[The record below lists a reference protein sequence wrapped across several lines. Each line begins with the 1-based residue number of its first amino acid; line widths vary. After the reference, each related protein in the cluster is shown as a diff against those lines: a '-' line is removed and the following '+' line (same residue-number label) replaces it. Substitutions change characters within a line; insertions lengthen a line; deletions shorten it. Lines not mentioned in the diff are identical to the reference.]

1 MKSQII
7 GIDAGRSYT
16 KAFSVYGGNVY
27 QTIFNSVYGN
37 GRPNIDFNNYE
48 QPIAVEIG
56 GNDYFFGELA
66 IKECYNRLSN
76 LKDEKTTEVA
86 EMLIIAALNK
96 VAVTK
101 EVKIMLGVPNRL
113 YNKRTLQSVIDKY
126 RNKAYVFRDIISGKT
141 KEVHI
146 VDIGIMR
153 ESDSALIFLERGNV
167 NKKPIG
173 LVSVGGKTT
182 EISYYE
188 PNFRFIDRNSVS
200 LALGSIDVNTEV
212 RRKLEYNRI
221 YKSNDEIDI
230 SNNYDNKKK
239 VAYEIIENRLYEE
252 IDNIFTNISE
262 MERIYIVGG
271 TSQNL
276 SLDDSVFTKVED
288 PQMVTAKGLY
298 FCGNKRFNMEE

>member
-1 MKSQII
+1 MSKKQII
-7 GIDAGRSYT
+7 GIDCGRSYT
-16 KAFSVYGGNVY
+16 KAFSVYEGNVY
-27 QTIFNSVYGN
+27 ECNFNSVYGN
-37 GRPNIDFNNYE
+37 GRPNIDFNNYNN
-48 QPIAVEIG
+48 PIALGID

-76 LKDEKTTEVA
+76 LKDEKTTNVA
-86 EMLIIAALNK
+86 EMLIIAALNS

-126 RNKAYVFRDIISGKT
+126 RNKAYVFKDIISGEN

-146 VDIGIMR
+146 CDIGIMR
-153 ESDSALIFLERGNV
+153 ESDSALIYLERGNV

-182 EISYYE
+182 EISYYD
-188 PNFRFIDRNSVS
+188 PYFKFIDRNSVS

-212 RRKLEYNRI
+212 RRKLEYDRI

-230 SNNYDNKKK
+230 SDNYADKKK

-252 IDNIFTNISE
+252 IDNIFTNIKE
-262 MERIYIVGG
+262 MEKIYVCGG
-271 TSQNL
+271 TSKNL
-276 SLDDSVFTKVED
+276 NLDDSIFTKVD
-288 PQMVTAKGLY
+288 SPQMVTAKGL
-298 FCGNKRFNMEE
+298 FFNGNRIFNK

>member
-1 MKSQII
+1 MKKQII
-7 GIDAGRSYT
+7 GIDCGRSYC
-16 KAFSVYGGNVY
+16 KAFSVYEGNVY
-27 QTIFNSVYGN
+27 ECNFNSVYGN
-37 GRPNIDFNNYE
+37 GRPNIDFNNYDN
-48 QPIAVEIG
+48 PIALKID

-76 LKDEKTTEVA
+76 LKDEKTTNVA
-86 EMLIIAALNK
+86 EMLIIAALSR
-96 VAVTK
+96 VAVSK
-101 EVKIMLGVPNRL
+101 EVKILLGVPNRL

-126 RNKAYVFRDIISGKT
+126 KNRAYIFKDLVSGET

-146 VDIGIMR
+146 ADIGIMR
-153 ESDSALIFLERGNV
+153 ESDSALIYLERGKT

-182 EISYYE
+182 EVSYYSE
-188 PNFRFIDRNSVS
+188 NFRFIDRNSVS

-212 RRKLEYNRI
+212 RRKLEYDRI

-230 SNNYDNKKK
+230 SNNYDEIKK

-252 IDNIFTNISE
+252 IDNLFTNIKE
-262 MERIYIVGG
+262 MENIYIVGG

-276 SLDDSVFTKVED
+276 NLDDSIFTKVED
-288 PQMVTAKGLY
+288 PQMVTAKGL
-298 FCGNKRFNMEE
+298 FFVGNRKFNMEE